1 MNPFYVTTNDASP
14 MQSALA
20 VTPNG
25 AADLVPP
32 TGPARPTRAIM
43 VSGAGNVALV
53 MADGTTATLTIPAT
67 ACGFLLSL
75 AVKRVYATGTTAT
88 GIVAFY

>member
-1 MNPFYVTTNDASP
+1 MNPFYVTTNDGSP

-20 VTPNG
+20 VIPND

-32 TGPARPTRAIM
+32 TGPARPTRGIM
-43 VSGAGNVALV
+43 VGGAGNVVLV
-53 MADGTTATLTIPAT
+53 MADGSTATLIIPAT
-67 ACGFLLSL
+67 ACGFMLSL
-75 AVKRVYATGTTAT
+75 SVNRIMATGTTAT

>member
-20 VTPNG
+20 VTPND
-25 AADLVPP
+25 AANLVPP

-43 VSGAGNVALV
+43 VGGAGNVALV
-53 MADGTTATLTIPAT
+53 MADGSTATLTIPAT

-75 AVKRVYATGTTAT
+75 SVNRIMATGTTAT